1 MNVSS
6 AKRVGGERRSPW
18 GCPHHASVFK
28 KKSHCL
34 AGECAWCLC
43 AQTGFF
49 LYPPDLHDDTQ
60 IDSTAVG
67 KLMAKMQQ
75 VGAGQASKSR
85 YKRFIKNSW
94 NARCC
99 LSHPGKSSPARV
111 GLLRRQTK
119 IAPLVLFF
127 DRRITI
133 SSSSLRLTLHY
144 YYTVRAD
151 TWR

>member
-1 MNVSS
+1 M
-6 AKRVGGERRSPW
+6 SPA
-18 GCPHHASVFK
+18 PNE
-28 KKSHCL
+28 L
-34 AGECAWCLC
+34 AGSGGAPGDAPTMPLCLKKNHT
-43 AQTGFF
+43 ALPGNA
-49 LYPPDLHDDTQ
+49 PDAFVPRQASFCTPLIYMMTPR
-60 IDSTAVG
+60 STAVG